1 MSGADLLGGAATGAE
16 DPIIA
21 TRDVMRYFSVGHG
34 GFGRGRT
41 GLKAVDGVSVSIR
54 RGETL
59 ALVGET
65 GSGKTT
71 FGRLLL
77 GLYKPTGGDILYRGS
92 SVLDPRS
99 ETARTV
105 RRHIPGRFH
114 DPYAAPNARVTFG
127 QTLAPEAMAPNVF
140 GQQARAWTPPPTMH
154 TAARSP
160 TQS

>member
-16 DPIIA
+16 GPIIA
-21 TRDVMRYFSVGHG
+21 AGGVRRYFSVRHG

-41 GLKAVDGVSVSIR
+41 VLKAVDGVSVSIR

-92 SVLDPRS
+92 SMRD
-99 ETARTV
+99 ARGGTVHTV
-105 RRHIPGRFH
+105 RRQLQGLFQ
-114 DPYAAPNARVTFG
+114 DPSSPLHPPVTGAQSLADVLQGHKIASRAERPAAASR
-127 QTLAPEAMAPNVF
+127 
-140 GQQARAWTPPPTMH
+140 R
-154 TAARSP
+154 
-160 TQS
+160 